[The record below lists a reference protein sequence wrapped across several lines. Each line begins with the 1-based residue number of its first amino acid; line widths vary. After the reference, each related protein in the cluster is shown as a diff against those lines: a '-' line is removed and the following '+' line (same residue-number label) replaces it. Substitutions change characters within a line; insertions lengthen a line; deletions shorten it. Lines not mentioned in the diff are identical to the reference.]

1 MARLPVDAAH
11 LREFLGRD
19 WSRVEDANRAHWRLE
34 LNEHG
39 PVALLHAT
47 AALADHMRAHL
58 TAGARSSTRVVD
70 LDDLIRFKQRLD
82 AASLA
87 FNRRSRPG

>member
-1 MARLPVDAAH
+1 VARLPVDAAD

-34 LNEHG
+34 VRERG
-39 PVALLHAT
+39 PAVLLHAT
-47 AALADHMRAHL
+47 AGLADHMRTHLPGGPRLPSDL
-58 TAGARSSTRVVD
+58 TALG
-70 LDDLIRFKQRLD
+70 DLIRFKQRLD

-87 FNRRSRPG
+87 FHRRSRPG